1 MLPMVREIRLNTLLN
16 YVRYNGMGSISY
28 LLNDYSIY
36 SINESDE
43 DYQFIKY
50 IIDKNDKIRFMN
62 KDYVNYYNKVTLYL
76 KKNYLETFISEYE
89 DFDKKQELINNIE
102 ETLNIKKNVISK
114 ILSDIYIYNSSFV
127 KKKKNIA
134 ILSVNISFTN
144 TPKLLFYQ
152 NSKLYLIHKII
163 IINNKTINNND
174 NDKDIE
180 DIQLSISD
188 SPDTDD
194 QENILTINK
203 PFHMYPKH
211 HIIRKNTFYLSFSKD
226 ANVLVS
232 LETHI
237 MIRNML
243 NTILDD
249 IF

>member
-89 DFDKKQELINNIE
+89 DFDKKQVLINNIE

-144 TPKLLFYQ
+144 IPKLLFYK

-163 IINNKTINNND
+163 IINNKAITNND
-174 NDKDIE
+174 NDKDLE

-188 SPDTDD
+188 SSDTDD
-194 QENILTINK
+194 KENILTINK

-243 NTILDD
+243 NTIIDD